1 MSPQPLAGEPGL
13 PSDAR
18 LPLASDEAHRD
29 ASGASPSRPF
39 ILRPVATALLMVA
52 IVLAGL
58 VGFRFLPLSALPQVD
73 YPTIQVQT
81 LYPGASPEVMAQTV
95 TAPLER
101 QFGQMAGL
109 SRMSSTSAAGVS
121 IVTLQFGLGLA
132 LDVAEQQV
140 QAAINA
146 GGSLLPADLPAPP
159 VYAKVNPA
167 DAPVL
172 SLAIT
177 SETLPLTEVQ
187 NIANTRLALKI
198 SQVAGVGL
206 VSLSGGQRPAVRIQ
220 ADTRLL
226 ASYGLGLDALRTAIT
241 AANANGAKG
250 SIDGPTRSYSINAN
264 DQLLTA
270 ADYQRLVIAWRNGAA
285 VRVSNVARVVQSAE
299 NTQLG
304 AWASIAC
311 EAAGPPPATGSEAG
325 AGAGAAFAAALPA
338 GDAPGEPGACLGT
351 PGRRL
356 VPAIILNVQRQPG
369 ANVIATVDAIKARL
383 PELQAGLPTA
393 MRVDVLSDR
402 TTGIR
407 ASVLHVEIE
416 LLLAVL
422 MVVLVIFAFLHDL
435 RATVIASLAVPI
447 SLVGTCGAMY
457 LLGYSLNN
465 LSLMALTIATGFVVD
480 DAIVMIENIA
490 RYIEEGEP
498 PMLAALKGAKQIGF
512 TIISL
517 TVSLIAVL
525 IPLLF
530 MGDVVGRLFREFA
543 VTLAITILI
552 SAVVSLT
559 LVPMMSARW
568 LKADP
573 ADQRHQSSFGARVQR
588 FFDGVI
594 VRYDHALGW
603 VLRRQG
609 ATLVVALATLGLT
622 VLLYLLIPKGL
633 FPTQD
638 TGQLQARVETA
649 QSVSYARMAALQQ
662 AAAQALLH
670 DPDVDALSSF
680 IGVDAAN
687 NTMLHTGRLLI
698 NLKKTRTGSQ
708 QETMDRLRQR
718 AASVAGVTLYLQ
730 PTQDL
735 TIDAESGPTQFRV
748 SMEGADNA
756 TVVQWAGRLAA
767 RMAESG
773 GLRNVASDAGAQG
786 TAAFIEVDRDSA
798 ARLGIA
804 SSTIDEALYS
814 AFGQRIVS
822 TIFTETNQYRVILEA
837 LPDARATP
845 AALGDLPI
853 KTGSGTTTPLSAVA
867 RITERPA
874 PLQITHVAQYPAT
887 TLGFDTAPGVSLGRA
902 VEEVRQAAR
911 DIALPASVS
920 LTFLGAAGAYQAS
933 LSSQLWL
940 ILAAVVCVYIVLG
953 VLYESYVHPMT
964 ILSTL
969 PSAGVGA
976 LLALMLSGSDLGV
989 IGIIGIILLIGIVKK
1004 NAIMM
1009 IDFAIDAERNEKK
1022 APEDAIRQAALLRF
1036 RPILMTTLAAL
1047 FAAVPLMLGFGEG
1060 AELRRPLGLAI
1071 FGGLIVS
1078 QVLTLFTTPVIYL
1091 AFDRLGRRFGRKAP
1105 AEVAGA

>member
-1 MSPQPLAGEPGL
+1 MTPPALADEPG
-13 PSDAR
+13 
-18 LPLASDEAHRD
+18 AS
-29 ASGASPSRPF
+29 SGTSPDSSSALNPFGAAQERATASPSRPF
-39 ILRPVATALLMVA
+39 IQRPVATALLMVA

-58 VGFRFLPLSALPQVD
+58 VGFKFLPLSALPQVD

-109 SRMSSTSAAGVS
+109 SRMSSTSASGVS

-172 SLAIT
+172 TLAIT
-177 SETLPLTEVQ
+177 SDTLPLTEVQ
-187 NIANTRLALKI
+187 NIVNTRLALKI
-198 SQVAGVGL
+198 SQVNGVGL
-206 VSLSGGQRPAVRIQ
+206 VALSGGQRPAVRIQ
-220 ADTRLL
+220 ADTRAL
-226 ASYGLGLDALRTAIT
+226 ASYGLALDALRTAIS

-250 SIDGPTRSYSINAN
+250 SIDGPTRSYSINSN
-264 DQLLTA
+264 DQLLA
-270 ADYQRLVIAWRNGAA
+270 AEDYKNLIIAYRNGAA
-285 VRVSNVARVVQSAE
+285 VRVSDVAKVVEGAE

-304 AWASIAC
+304 AWASIEC
-311 EAAGPPPATGSEAG
+311 TP
-325 AGAGAAFAAALPA
+325 
-338 GDAPGEPGACLGT
+338 DASKASAQDNDCLGT
-351 PGRRL
+351 PGKRL

-383 PELQAGLPTA
+383 PELQAGLPTQ

-422 MVVLVIFAFLHDL
+422 MVVLVIFAFLHNV

-447 SLVGTCGAMY
+447 SLIGTCGAMY

-490 RYIEEGEP
+490 RYIEEGET

-568 LKADP
+568 LKPEPKKVENRQDN
-573 ADQRHQSSFGARVQR
+573 STGARLQR
-588 FFDGVI
+588 FFDNVM
-594 VRYDHALGW
+594 VRYDHGLSR
-603 VLRRQG
+603 VLRHQG
-609 ATLVVALATLGLT
+609 ATLLVALATLVLT
-622 VLLYLLIPKGL
+622 VLLYIVIPKGL

-638 TGQLQARVETA
+638 TGQLQARIETA
-649 QSVSYARMAALQQ
+649 QSVSYARMAELQQ
-662 AAAQALLH
+662 AAAREILQDA
-670 DPDVDALSSF
+670 DVDTLSSF

-687 NTMLHTGRLLI
+687 NTMLHTGRMLI
-698 NLKKTRTGSQ
+698 NLKRTRSSSQ
-708 QETMDRLRQR
+708 PETMERLRQR
-718 AASVAGVTLYLQ
+718 ASQVAGVTLYLQ

-735 TIDAESGPTQFRV
+735 TIDAETGPTQFRV
-748 SMEGADNA
+748 SMEGADSA
-756 TVVQWAGRLAA
+756 TVVQWATQLAA
-767 RMAESG
+767 QMAQSAS
-773 GLRNVASDAGAQG
+773 LRNVVSDADAKGSGAY
-786 TAAFIEVDRDSA
+786 ISVDRDTAS
-798 ARLGIA
+798 RLAISTA
-804 SSTIDEALYS
+804 SIDDALYS

-837 LPDARATP
+837 LPDPLATTVS
-845 AALGDLPI
+845 LGNLPL
-853 KTGSGTTTPLSAVA
+853 KTGAGTTTPLSSIAT
-867 RITERPA
+867 ITEQAA

-887 TLGFDTAPGVSLGRA
+887 TLGFDTAPGVSLGKA
-902 VEEVRQAAR
+902 VDEIKQAAK
-911 DIALPASVS
+911 DIAMPASVS
-920 LTFLGAAGAYQAS
+920 LTFLGAAGAYQSS

-940 ILAAVVCVYIVLG
+940 ILAAVICVYIVLG

-976 LLALMLSGSDLGV
+976 LLMLMLSGSDLGV

-1009 IDFAIDAERNEKK
+1009 IDFAIDAERNEGKS
-1022 APEDAIRQAALLRF
+1022 PQDAIHQAALLRF

-1091 AFDRLGRRFGRKAP
+1091 AFDRLGQRFGRK
-1105 AEVAGA
+1105 ERG